1 MDAIKFRWVD
11 GPTCDDADWER
22 IEAILVT
29 RGWMS
34 LNRAT
39 SRILVAEDAD
49 RKLLGFQV
57 LQLVPHVE
65 PLYVAPSARATG
77 LAEELVERMIKF
89 LGEVQIRGYLATA
102 ESPFAAQICERH
114 GMTKLEYPVYA
125 KVGMTER
132 KGS

>member
-1 MDAIKFRWVD
+1 MDNVRFRWID
-11 GPTCDDADWER
+11 GATCTDEDWNR

-34 LNRAT
+34 LNRQT
-39 SRILVAEDAD
+39 SKILVAEDAD
-49 RKLLGFQV
+49 GKLYGFQV

-77 LAEELVERMIKF
+77 LAEELVERMVKF

-102 ESPFAAQICERH
+102 ESPFAAQLCEKH
-114 GMTKLEYPVYA
+114 GMAKLEYPVYA